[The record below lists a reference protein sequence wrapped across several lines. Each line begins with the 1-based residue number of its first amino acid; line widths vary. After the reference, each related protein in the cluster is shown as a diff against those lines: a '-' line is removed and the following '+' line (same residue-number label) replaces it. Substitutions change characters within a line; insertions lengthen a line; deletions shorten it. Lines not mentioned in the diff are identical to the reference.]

1 MKSVQQV
8 SNCKK
13 QSLYLLFVHLTAA
26 FDHIPRK
33 CLFDSIKLHFPEGE
47 NGKLF
52 NILGKAHPCSICM
65 LSSLCVF
72 SWINIRKMT
81 LFEFLNI
88 STTAQWEINIQIAK
102 IENVKLW
109 GFSTGPWCSYVNDLI
124 LFILGIHVLQKAATI
139 LDEIFPN
146 YDFVSMY

>member
-8 SNCKK
+8 SNRKK
-13 QSLYLLFVHLTAA
+13 QSLYLLFVDLTAA
-26 FDHIPRK
+26 FDHISRK
-33 CLFDSIKLHFPEGE
+33 CLFDSIKLRFPEGE

-88 STTAQWEINIQIAK
+88 STNSLRNQYPDSKDWECYAVGIFYCTLVLLCERSYFIHLWHSFTAESDNHSWWNI
-102 IENVKLW
+102 
-109 GFSTGPWCSYVNDLI
+109 S
-124 LFILGIHVLQKAATI
+124 
-139 LDEIFPN
+139 
-146 YDFVSMY
+146 

>member
-8 SNCKK
+8 SNREK
-13 QSLYLLFVHLTAA
+13 QSLYLLFVDLTTA
-26 FDHIPRK
+26 FDHISRK
-33 CLFDSIKLHFPEGE
+33 CLFDSIKLRFPDGE

-88 STTAQWEINIQIAK
+88 STNSLRNQY
-102 IENVKLW
+102 ENVKLW
-109 GFSTGPWCSYVNDLI
+109 GSSTAPWCSCVNDLI
-124 LFILGIHVLQKAATI
+124 LFIFGIHSLQKATTI

-146 YDFVSMY
+146 YDFVSMF